1 MASLKFK
8 NALGVERGCA
18 DGFGG
23 IDRSIRKSSDTSEL
37 LFNLDPNAD
46 GSLATRSGYREILS
60 MSAPIRTVLSEGKKF
75 YCLAGNELTQ
85 SDTESGETVVSGI
98 VETEEGDGEIFFFG
112 GELFVHDSKKLYRLQ
127 EDQLIEVDGYAPLYG
142 KEWHPSLRGA
152 VNEDLNLACDRVR
165 ISYLTADSAK
175 VFDLGLE
182 VESIDR
188 VEINGEVKDIESLG
202 VVLTGNKADF
212 TKNVGLASGM
222 IVTFW
227 LTLKKSASQKA
238 KLEKSLRSFV
248 FSNGGGERLCLYSPE
263 SEPMLFCSRIPSTA
277 ELAESRRS
285 APDSIS
291 LYLPASSALRI
302 GNGFSPITGM
312 AHHKDRA
319 LLFTDSDTWCVDFE
333 GKESDPDYLSPKLFL
348 LNSAIGSEVGTTFTY
363 CENDPISYYRGKL
376 FRWHSQ
382 SGVRDECSADLISEA
397 VSSLLPKDS
406 DSIAMLSVPHMN
418 LLFVSDGN
426 DIEGRML
433 VYNTGLKAFTV
444 YGGIFAEKL
453 FTFAS
458 LPAFSRGERVYLLCN
473 NEGKDIDEG
482 EESPIRSRL
491 VSHFLDFGRPEKPKR
506 SLSLMMD
513 GSFGEKLTVGFENES
528 GEKVS
533 FEVFPKDGS
542 ISEKFNLPRFKKL
555 RYTVES
561 HSRVRLE
568 NIILSAQ

>member
-1 MASLKFK
+1 MASFKFK

-23 IDRSIRKSSDTSEL
+23 IDHGARRSDDTAEL

-46 GSLATRSGYREILS
+46 GSLTTRSGYREILS
-60 MSAPIRTVLSEGKKF
+60 MSAPIRAVRSEGKNF
-75 YCLAGNELTQ
+75 YCLSGTNLTQ
-85 SDTESGETVVSGI
+85 TDTESGETVTLGT
-98 VETEEGDGEIFFFG
+98 VETADGDGEIFFFG

-152 VNEDLNLACDRVR
+152 VNEDINLACDRVR

-188 VEINGEVKDIESLG
+188 VEINGDVKNIESLG
-202 VVLTGNKADF
+202 VVLTENKADF

-222 IVTFW
+222 IITFW
-227 LTLKKSASQKA
+227 LTLKKSSSQKA

-263 SEPMLFCSRIPSTA
+263 SEPKLFCSQIPSA
-277 ELAESRRS
+277 QELFESRKT
-285 APDSIS
+285 APESSEI
-291 LYLPASSALRI
+291 YISSALRI

-333 GKESDPDYLSPKLFL
+333 GKESDHDYLAPKIFL
-348 LNSAIGSEVGTTFTY
+348 LNSAIGSEVGATFAH

-397 VSSLLPKDS
+397 VASLIPKDS
-406 DSIAMLSVPHMN
+406 ESITMLSVPHMN
-418 LLFVSDGN
+418 LLFISDGS

-491 VSHFLDFGRPEKPKR
+491 VSHFLDFGCPEKPKR
-506 SLSLMMD
+506 SLSLIME

-528 GEKVS
+528 GERVS
-533 FEVFPKDGS
+533 FEVYPKDGS

-568 NIILSAQ
+568 NIILSAK